1 MCTPVRFFLDS
12 GCQLKALFI
21 RFNSQQSKRISEL
34 VVARGLSDKNGL
46 SREFYKGAARPTGRG
61 GSVPA
66 PKKGEA

>member
-1 MCTPVRFFLDS
+1 
-12 GCQLKALFI
+12 
-21 RFNSQQSKRISEL
+21 